1 MLSLLLGLLL
11 TGAEPSS
18 YGSLTNGINSPLH
31 GDSSRG
37 YANNVVVHHA
47 NDSANKTMHIHEV
60 PPACMEH
67 PAARKHNMPVLTSP
81 PHPAQRDLVHPRG
94 PVNLRDVNQNTA
106 GFDYA
111 ASATCTGNAN
121 HSAREPLNLWWALQQ
136 VTEEYQ
142 YFVHKPPS
150 PPKSRR
156 RRRYE
161 ERIAWL
167 SGRSGRA
174 KKRRKLGPP
183 GTVNPNHTVD
193 DGLAKWVREIYGL
206 PKSLDEQKAPESPL
220 ATVAKWVI
228 TSYVPCLTC
237 ITTVLYID
245 MLATHAHMGAV
256 VIQGTTFAYLVSMLV
271 ILLAAHWL
279 FSTLVTFVWSV
290 PILAATF
297 ICVLDYLLAWG
308 EYVFNVV
315 RFLLLCL
322 WHRPRIHV
330 PAALLVP
337 FLIMYPAETLAVR
350 LGLLKQPRPI
360 PTDFAPSWDDW
371 GWHSV
376 RDAVA
381 ILSVYA
387 AYAYLLNMQL
397 SRETHLWMTTRRC
410 VYDTLRFTAS
420 LAIAAASPSIALPAA
435 CRATRRLL
443 RYTWLFA
450 RYTCRW
456 LGLGRAPLAQRGGDL
471 GPGLSWFI
479 IVIGLLRYTLGME
492 GDQGQGTKVKPPMFS
507 GERSE
512 YTQWMI
518 QFTVWVALYL
528 QECASL
534 LEGNDPEPTTEEQ
547 LLAADPATPEVDLSA
562 ARSTHVRWTAR
573 NRKLFG
579 AIAMA
584 MPKWLMQSLYTSCRN
599 NGLAA
604 RIYMQNNFSA
614 VAGNGNDRAAAITR
628 LQRSHIDSRA
638 DLNEQDVR
646 TQYDSMMI
654 AVADL
659 QAAGAAA
666 PDEPMLISMFENA
679 LPASYTVIRQLVR
692 RQGHNTLL
700 AYYTDMLREV
710 RAELQSRAPTAHAF
724 PAAAAGSS
732 PAGLPPSSAASPPP
746 APTAH
751 DANVTA
757 LVAALQAM
765 GFNNNGGR
773 STGNKRQQPGGPYP
787 SEPCLI
793 CGKEGHKRENCKKA
807 AAAAPCRFCGKRG
820 HAPPYCPHN
829 PTSGGKRRALT
840 PNLRA
845 LVDREAGPTPLPN
858 VAPGAPGTSAS
869 HAPASYAA
877 AVAAQNPT
885 EEQAHAHAAAA
896 AAQHADPAAMATAYT
911 AALKACG
918 YGLCA
923 AVTTALAAAAPPV
936 RTVVLPP
943 AARASKPG
951 SCNVVPVFVDTMATY
966 FVVNDPA
973 YLIRITDANPTIGIK
988 TADGVKPVVAIGVA
1002 HMWIPDTKGVWWCYE
1017 VPNVLLLPKCGQ
1029 CLYSQ
1034 RVMRDLFEF
1043 LHDFDKA
1050 LNIRMPGRPALPIHD
1065 SGTSYEIVVAFS
1077 TVAVPAARR
1086 VPPTGYATA
1095 LVACALTADSVGTPQ
1110 SLLFKRLAYPHAQAW
1125 RYVAASTRGHNL
1137 PPGVVMSGSL
1147 PVSEAVMRGRARALP
1162 FFGKPPQDRT
1172 PPPPGAVIYMDF
1184 AGPVAPSFPHGLT
1197 TYCGAIDAGSLYG
1210 RIMAAHTMTRDIAT
1224 QTLSLILADIAAKM
1238 QSAVAVKPY
1247 VVNCDNGSAFISR
1260 HFREF
1265 LADRQIALRF
1275 SPPYQPQ
1282 LNAQIE
1288 SMWCTTFATARVLLA
1303 SASLPPSLHPFA
1315 MQTARWIE
1323 NRLPKPTRGNQTP
1336 VFMLSKQL
1344 PDLSHLYTFG
1354 CLCLVTLPGP
1364 LREGDAHFMDRG
1376 APGLYL
1382 GPSEEGQCHIVY
1394 VFALRRVLPTA
1405 KLRVWEDQFPG
1416 LRGHRYTWFPS
1427 LPAAGSEGP
1436 VPSAAPSGTPSI
1448 SNNEPPPSND
1458 SNAQSP
1464 PAEPASSPS
1473 PPSLPPSDASS
1484 PQPLAA
1490 SPPQADPSTHFDP
1503 ATVTEER
1510 PATSNKTKLP
1520 KGDSGDSTD
1529 PQSRMFNRVMP
1540 SRSSRN
1546 SNPNYASLAGRA
1558 ALAVA
1563 CSTFNRLNA
1572 MIAHSI
1578 ASPGNTESDP
1588 YLVGPVIAFACY
1600 ALSTDAA
1607 FVNFDVGGDENLMT
1621 SLEVAATICAASIVS
1636 TADYGVVPVPRGYK
1650 AAMSGEWA
1658 SYWRAAID
1666 KELAGLIA
1674 LRTWDLIP
1682 ATSVPRGSNLMN
1694 CHYVFDVKRLR
1705 DGTVEKFKAR
1715 LVADGNTQ
1723 KYGVDYDRI
1732 FATVVKTSTI
1742 RLALIIAAAR
1752 DFNLTQIDIRQA
1764 YLQAELPEKLYMRV
1778 PPGIPPFNEKREPL
1792 VCRLNRTL
1800 YGLKQ
1805 AGREWGAL
1813 FASFLISWGFTRST
1827 IDTCLFTYAKSGLIL
1842 WMLVYVDDCIIVDNH
1857 EPLRARFVADLS
1869 KRFPVDD
1876 RGELTW
1882 MLGLAVHRDRSA
1894 RELTL
1899 SQELYIKDLVE
1910 RYAPHIR
1917 AGHNRKYDTP
1927 VEEGLRLSHDD
1938 CPAPN
1943 SEAARQMVTLKP
1955 VYMALVGAFLWLGN
1969 MVYSEICHVT
1979 TQLARFVSN
1988 PGLPHFDAATRV
2000 LIYLDGKRGQGLRFA
2015 PDPSLPLHV
2024 YVDSSWE
2031 TKFSCSGAYYFF
2043 MGCHFHWWS
2052 KMQRSVSLSSAEA
2065 EFFGCM
2071 LALKDTLWIRQLLID
2086 LNVFSPG
2093 PTSMWCDSKSAVAL
2107 TLDPVAFK
2115 NTKHILRAAEFLK
2128 DHVLRGSVTI
2138 SHSKGSTMVADILTK
2153 GQARPVFLQLL
2164 KLLHGYSKRPVADLE
2179 D

>member
-1 MLSLLLGLLL
+1 MPSLLIGLLL
-11 TGAEPSS
+11 AGVEPST
-18 YGSLTNGINSPLH
+18 YGFLNHGISPSLH
-31 GDSSRG
+31 GDSPRG
-37 YANNVVVHHA
+37 HANNVVVHHA
-47 NDSANKTMHIHEV
+47 SDSTDNTMHIHEV
-60 PPACMEH
+60 PTTCMGH
-67 PAARKHNMPVLTSP
+67 PAARRPNVPELTSVP
-81 PHPAQRDLVHPRG
+81 LAQRDLVVQPRG
-94 PVNLRDVNQNTA
+94 PINPRDVHKNTA
-106 GFDYA
+106 GFDY
-111 ASATCTGNAN
+111 NN
-121 HSAREPLNLWWALQQ
+121 HSARDPLNLWWVLQQ

-142 YFVHKPPS
+142 YFVRKPPS
-150 PPKSRR
+150 PPRSRR

-161 ERIAWL
+161 ERISWL

-183 GTVNPNHTVD
+183 GTDHPNHTETR
-193 DGLAKWVREIYGL
+193 LE
-206 PKSLDEQKAPESPL
+206 EQKAPKSPF
-220 ATVAKWVI
+220 AAVAKWVVI
-228 TSYVPCLTC
+228 SYVPCLTV
-237 ITTVLYID
+237 ITTCLYLD
-245 MLATHAHMGAV
+245 MLATHASMGTD
-256 VIQGTTFAYLVSMLV
+256 VIKATTFAFLVSMLV
-271 ILLAAHWL
+271 MLFATRWL
-279 FSTLVTFVWSV
+279 FSTLLAFVWSV
-290 PILAATF
+290 PLLAAIF
-297 ICVLDYLLAWG
+297 VCLLDYLLAWG
-308 EYVFNVV
+308 EYWYNVM
-315 RFLLLCL
+315 RFWLLCL
-322 WHRPRIHV
+322 CNRPRIHV
-330 PAALLVP
+330 PVSIFAPRIVVCL
-337 FLIMYPAETLAVR
+337 AEALAVM
-350 LGLLKQPRPI
+350 LGV
-360 PTDFAPSWDDW
+360 PSWDNW
-371 GWHSV
+371 GWYSV
-376 RDAVA
+376 RDAA
-381 ILSVYA
+381 ALLSVYA
-387 AYAYLLNMQL
+387 VYAYLLNRQL
-397 SRETHLWMTTRRC
+397 FRQTCIWMIARRC
-410 VYDTLRFTAS
+410 IYDALRF
-420 LAIAAASPSIALPAA
+420 AAALAVAAVSPSVALPAA
-435 CRATRRLL
+435 CRATRRLT
-443 RYTWLFA
+443 RYAWLFA

-456 LGLGRAPLAQRGGDL
+456 LGLGRTPLAQRGGRF
-471 GPGLSWFI
+471 GPGTSWLI
-479 IVIGLLRYTLGME
+479 IMFGLLRCTIGME

-547 LLAADPATPEVDLSA
+547 LLAANPATPEVDLSA

-604 RIYMQNNFSA
+604 RLYMQSNFSA

-638 DLNEQDVR
+638 DLSEQDIR
-646 TQYDSMMI
+646 AQYDSMMI

-692 RQGHNTLL
+692 RQAHDTLL

-724 PAAAAGSS
+724 PAVAAGAPS
-732 PAGLPPSSAASPPP
+732 PAAASPPAP
-746 APTAH
+746 ATH
-751 DANVTA
+751 DANVAA

-765 GFNNNGGR
+765 GSNRFNGGNNV
-773 STGNKRQQPGGPYP
+773 GGKRPREPYP

-793 CGKEGHKRENCKKA
+793 CGKEGHKRESCRKA
-807 AAAAPCRFCGKRG
+807 ATAAPCRFCGKKG

-829 PTSGGKRRALT
+829 PTAGGKRKALT
-840 PNLRA
+840 QSLRA
-845 LVDREAGPTPLPN
+845 LVDKEAGPMPLPN
-858 VAPGAPGTSAS
+858 VASGAPGTSAS
-869 HAPASYAA
+869 HAPATYAA
-877 AVAAQNPT
+877 AVASRSLT
-885 EEQAHAHAAAA
+885 EEQAQAHAAAA
-896 AAQHADPAAMATAYT
+896 AAQHADPAAMATAYA

-923 AVTTALAAAAPPV
+923 TVTTALTAAAPPV
-936 RTVVLPP
+936 HPVVLPP
-943 AARASKPG
+943 AARASKPD
-951 SCNVVPVFVDTMATY
+951 SCHVVTVFVDTMATY
-966 FVVNDPA
+966 FVVNDLA
-973 YLIRITDANPTIGIK
+973 YLVRVTDADPTIGIQ
-988 TADGVKPVVAIGVA
+988 TADGIKPVKAVGVA
-1002 HMWIPDTKGVWWCYE
+1002 HMWVPDVKGVWQCYE

-1034 RVMRDLFEF
+1034 RVMRDLFGF
-1043 LHDFDKA
+1043 QHDFDKT
-1050 LNIRMPGRPALPIHD
+1050 LDIRMPGRPALPMHD
-1065 SGTSYEIVVAFS
+1065 SGTSFAIMVAFS
-1077 TVAVPAARR
+1077 TAAVPAARR
-1086 VPPTGYATA
+1086 VTPTGYTTA
-1095 LVACALTADSVGTPQ
+1095 LVACALAAGSVGTPQ
-1110 SLLFKRLAYPHAQAW
+1110 ALLFQRLAYPHAQAW
-1125 RYVAASTRGHNL
+1125 RHVAASTRGHNL

-1147 PVSEAVMRGRARALP
+1147 PVHEAVMRGRARALP
-1162 FFGKPPQDRT
+1162 FLSKPPQDRT
-1172 PPPPGAVIYMDF
+1172 PPPPGAVVYMDF

-1238 QSAVAVKPY
+1238 QSAVPVKPF
-1247 VVNCDNGSAFISR
+1247 VVNCDNGSAFISK

-1275 SPPYQPQ
+1275 SPPYTPQ

-1416 LRGHRYTWFPS
+1416 LRGHRYTWFPT

-1436 VPSAAPSGTPSI
+1436 VPPAVQSSTSS
-1448 SNNEPPPSND
+1448 SNNNDPPPHSN
-1458 SNAQSP
+1458 SNNAQSP

-1473 PPSLPPSDASS
+1473 PPPSPPLSASLPPPALSQPQVNISDSV
-1484 PQPLAA
+1484 
-1490 SPPQADPSTHFDP
+1490 DP
-1503 ATVTEER
+1503 ATEFD
-1510 PATSNKTKLP
+1510 PMAATAPDGSSAASNTTKLP
-1520 KGDSGDSTD
+1520 KGDSGDPND
-1529 PQSRMFNRVMP
+1529 PQSRVFNRVMP

-1546 SNPNYASLAGRA
+1546 SNPDYTSLAGRA

-1588 YLVGPVIAFACY
+1588 YLAGPVIAFACY

-1607 FVNFDVGGDENLMT
+1607 FINFDVGGDDNIMT

-1636 TADYGVVPVPRGYK
+1636 TADYGDIPVPRGYK
-1650 AAMSGEWA
+1650 AAMSGPWA

-1705 DGTVEKFKAR
+1705 DATVEKFKAR

-1778 PPGIPPFNEKREPL
+1778 PPGIPQFNEKREPL

-1805 AGREWGAL
+1805 AGREWGVL
-1813 FASFLISWGFTRST
+1813 FASFLVSWGFTRST
-1827 IDTCLFTYAKSGLIL
+1827 IDTCLFTYTQSGQIL
-1842 WMLVYVDDCIIVDNH
+1842 WMLVYVDDCIIVDND
-1857 EPLRARFVADLS
+1857 ESLRARFVADLS

-1910 RYAPHIR
+1910 RYAPYIR

-2000 LIYLDGKRGQGLRFA
+2000 LIYLDGKRDQGLRFA

-2071 LALKDTLWIRQLLID
+2071 LALKDTLWVRQLLID
-2086 LNVFSPG
+2086 LGFFSPG
-2093 PTSMWCDSKSAVAL
+2093 PTSTWCDSKSAVAL

-2115 NTKHILRAAEFLK
+2115 NTKHIMRAAEFLK

-2164 KLLHGYSKRPVADLE
+2164 KLLHGYSKRPVASLE

>member
-1 MLSLLLGLLL
+1 MLLSILGLLL
-11 TGAEPSS
+11 AGAEPSS
-18 YGSLTNGINSPLH
+18 YGFLTHGNTPPQ

-37 YANNVVVHHA
+37 YATHVVHHA
-47 NDSANKTMHIHEV
+47 NDLNNKTMHIHEV
-60 PPACMEH
+60 PLTCMEH
-67 PAARKHNMPVLTSP
+67 PAARKHNMPELTP
-81 PHPAQRDLVHPRG
+81 QPHLAQRDQVHPRG
-94 PVNLRDVNQNTA
+94 PANLRDVNQNTT
-106 GFDYA
+106 GSDYI
-111 ASATCTGNAN
+111 ASATCTSNAN
-121 HSAREPLNLWWALQQ
+121 CPERAIDATSTSHAEHTANATCTSNANYSEREQLGLWWAFQQ
-136 VTEEYQ
+136 VVQEYQ
-142 YFVHKPPS
+142 HFVRKPSS

-161 ERIAWL
+161 ERVSWL
-167 SGRSGRA
+167 SGRGGRV

-183 GTVNPNHTVD
+183 GADTQ
-193 DGLAKWVREIYGL
+193 GI
-206 PKSLDEQKAPESPL
+206 PKAQQQAPESPL
-220 ATVAKWVI
+220 TTVLKWVV
-228 TSYVPCLTC
+228 TSYVPCLLS
-237 ITTVLYID
+237 ITTVLYLD
-245 MLATHAHMGAV
+245 MLATHACMQTDV
-256 VIQGTTFAYLVSMLV
+256 TQSIQSTTLAFLVSCL
-271 ILLAAHWL
+271 ILLFAAHWL
-279 FSTLVTFVWSV
+279 RTLVTLMWTMPGF
-290 PILAATF
+290 ATALT
-297 ICVLDYLLAWG
+297 CMLNPLLTWIKSWV
-308 EYVFNVV
+308 ECYCQIVH
-315 RFLLLCL
+315 FLLQCI
-322 WHRPRIHV
+322 WYGPARTHV
-330 PAALLVP
+330 LM
-337 FLIMYPAETLAVR
+337 FTTENGT
-350 LGLLKQPRPI
+350 
-360 PTDFAPSWDDW
+360 
-371 GWHSV
+371 
-376 RDAVA
+376 
-381 ILSVYA
+381 
-387 AYAYLLNMQL
+387 AYLLNVHL
-397 SRETHLWMTTRRC
+397 SRETNLWTAARQC
-410 VYDTLRFTAS
+410 LYNTLLFAAN
-420 LAIAAASPSIALPAA
+420 LAVAAVSPSIALPAA
-435 CRATRRLL
+435 CRASRRLL
-443 RYTWLFA
+443 QYTWLVA
-450 RYTCRW
+450 QYACRW
-456 LGLGRAPLAQRGGDL
+456 LGLGRMPLARVGGGL
-471 GPGLSWFI
+471 GPGASWFI
-479 IVIGLLRYTLGME
+479 LIIGLLHYTAGME
-492 GDQGQGTKVKPPMFS
+492 GEQTQGTRVKPPMFS
-507 GERSE
+507 GERTD

-534 LEGNDPEPTTEEQ
+534 LEGDDPEPATEASV
-547 LLAADPATPEVDLSA
+547 LAENPATPEHDLA
-562 ARSTHVRWTAR
+562 VTRATHVRWTAR

-599 NGLAA
+599 SGVAA
-604 RIYMQNNFSA
+604 RLYMRNNFSA

-628 LQRSHIDSRA
+628 LQRSHIDAKA
-638 DLNEQDVR
+638 DLNEQNVR

-659 QAAGAAA
+659 QAAGAAP

-679 LPASYTVIRQLVR
+679 LPASYTVIRQMVR
-692 RQGHNTLL
+692 RQNHHTLL
-700 AYYTDMLREV
+700 AYYTDVLREV

-724 PAAAAGSS
+724 PAVAHAFPAAADGAS
-732 PAGLPPSSAASPPP
+732 PAPAS
-746 APTAH
+746 H
-751 DANVTA
+751 DTNITT

-765 GFNNNGGR
+765 GYSRSNGKSSGD
-773 STGNKRQQPGGPYP
+773 KRPREPYP

-793 CGKEGHKRENCKKA
+793 CTKEGHKRENCKRA
-807 AAAAPCRFCGKRG
+807 ATAAPCRFCGKKG

-829 PTSGGKRRALT
+829 LTAGGKRRALAQG
-840 PNLRA
+840 LRA

-858 VAPGAPGTSAS
+858 PGAPGTSAS
-869 HAPASYAA
+869 HAPTTYAA
-877 AVAAQNPT
+877 AAAAQHLT
-885 EEQAHAHAAAA
+885 EEQAQAHAAAA
-896 AAQHADPAAMATAYT
+896 AAQYADPSAMASAYS
-911 AALKACG
+911 AALRACG

-923 AVTTALAAAAPPV
+923 TVTTALAAAAPPV
-936 RTVVLPP
+936 RTVTLPP
-943 AARASKPG
+943 AASASAPD
-951 SCNVVPVFVDTMATY
+951 SCNVVPIFVDTMATY
-966 FVVNDPA
+966 FVVSDPA
-973 YLIRITDANPTIGIK
+973 YLVRITDANPTIGIK

-1002 HMWIPDTKGVWWCYE
+1002 HMWIPDTKGVWLCYE

-1034 RVMRDLFEF
+1034 RVMRDLFNF
-1043 LHDFDKA
+1043 RHDFDVA
-1050 LNIRMPGRPALPIHD
+1050 LDIKMPRRPALPMHD
-1065 SGTSYEIVVAFS
+1065 SGTSFEIMVAFS
-1077 TVAVPAARR
+1077 TTAVPADRR
-1086 VPPTGYATA
+1086 VTPTGHVTA
-1095 LVACALTADSVGTPQ
+1095 LVACALTAGSVGTPQ
-1110 SLLFKRLAYPHAQAW
+1110 SLLFQRLAYPHAQAW
-1125 RYVAASTRGHNL
+1125 RHISASTRGHNL
-1137 PPGVVMSGSL
+1137 PPGVVMNGSL
-1147 PVSEAVMRGRARALP
+1147 PVREAVMRGRARALP
-1162 FFGKPPQDRT
+1162 FFATAPQDRT

-1238 QSAVAVKPY
+1238 QSAVPLKPF
-1247 VVNCDNGSAFISR
+1247 VVNCDNGSAFISK

-1275 SPPYQPQ
+1275 SPPYTPQ

-1416 LRGHRYTWFPS
+1416 LRGHRYAWFPA
-1427 LPAAGSEGP
+1427 LPAAGSGGP
-1436 VPSAAPSGTPSI
+1436 VSPAVHSTPSNNNFEPPTD
-1448 SNNEPPPSND
+1448 SNNNTAQPPL
-1458 SNAQSP
+1458 
-1464 PAEPASSPS
+1464 AEPASSPS
-1473 PPSLPPSDASS
+1473 PPSNASS
-1484 PQPLAA
+1484 PQPLAYAPPPVTLADIPLLSYDATEFDSPAATA
-1490 SPPQADPSTHFDP
+1490 SSN
-1503 ATVTEER
+1503 
-1510 PATSNKTKLP
+1510 PATSTETHSTAGNTTKLP
-1520 KGDSGDSTD
+1520 KADSGNSAD
-1529 PQSRMFNRVMP
+1529 PQSRSFNRMMP

-1546 SNPNYASLAGRA
+1546 SNPNYASLAGLSALYA
-1558 ALAVA
+1558 AGSA
-1563 CSTFNRLNA
+1563 FNRLNA
-1572 MIAHSI
+1572 MIAHSR
-1578 ASPGNTESDP
+1578 ASPGNAESDQ
-1588 YLVGPVIAFACY
+1588 YLAGPAIAFACN

-1607 FVNFDVGGDENLMT
+1607 FINFDVGGDNNLMT
-1621 SLEVAATICAASIVS
+1621 SLEVAATIYAASIVS
-1636 TADYGVVPVPRGYK
+1636 TADYGEVPVPRGYK
-1650 AAMSGEWA
+1650 AAMSGQWA
-1658 SYWRAAID
+1658 SYWREAID

-1674 LRTWDLIP
+1674 IRTWDLIP

-1742 RLALIIAAAR
+1742 RLALIVAAAR
-1752 DFNLTQIDIRQA
+1752 DYNLTQIDIRQA
-1764 YLQAELPEKLYMRV
+1764 YLQAELPEHLYMRV
-1778 PPGIPPFNEKREPL
+1778 PPGIPSFDEKRQPL
-1792 VCRLNRTL
+1792 VCRLNRSL

-1805 AGREWGAL
+1805 AGREWGVL
-1813 FASFLISWGFTRST
+1813 FASFLISWGFVRSS
-1827 IDTCLFTYAKSGLIL
+1827 IDTCLFTYAKSGLTL
-1842 WMLVYVDDCIIVDNH
+1842 WMLVYVDDCIIVDND
-1857 EPLRARFVADLS
+1857 ESLRARFVADLS
-1869 KRFPVDD
+1869 RRFPVDD

-1882 MLGLAVHRDRSA
+1882 MLGLAVQRDRSA
-1894 RELTL
+1894 RVLTL

-1938 CPAPN
+1938 CPKPD
-1943 SEAARQMVTLKP
+1943 SEAAQQMVTLKP
-1955 VYMALVGAFLWLGN
+1955 IYMALVGAFLWLGN

-1988 PGLPHFDAATRV
+1988 PGHVHFDAATRV
-2000 LIYLDGKRGQGLRFA
+2000 LIYLDGKRNQGLRFE
-2015 PDPSLPLHV
+2015 PDASLPLHV

-2031 TKFSCSGAYYFF
+2031 AKFSCSGAYYFF

-2071 LALKDTLWIRQLLID
+2071 LSLKDTLWIRQLLID
-2086 LNVFSPG
+2086 LGVFSPG
-2093 PTSMWCDSKSAVAL
+2093 PTSTWCDSKSAVAL
-2107 TLDPVAFK
+2107 ALDPVAFK
-2115 NTKHILRAAEFLK
+2115 NTKHIMRAAEFLK

-2164 KLLHGYSKRPVADLE
+2164 KLLHGYSKHPVADLQ